1 MIQFAPIKLNPEYAK
16 EWNEHMTDFFHLC
29 DEQGNKIN
37 DTLYRKGGI
46 GGSFKDGYC
55 VIIKHVE
62 AEYPD
67 NITTDPKGKKHLE
80 SKFCVINEKGEEKM
94 IAEHFGSITHHGG
107 LLFSVR
113 GLTTSSKLYNVET
126 GEYFGEIH
134 DALSSNEFVFF
145 KFSDWGVK
153 TRGVKK
159 VNKFTGEVEFFP
171 LTR

>member
-46 GGSFKDGYC
+46 GGKFSDGYC
-55 VIIKHVE
+55 IIIKHVE
-62 AEYPD
+62 TEYPD
-67 NITTDPKGKKHLE
+67 DITTDPKRKKHLA
-80 SKFCVINEKGEEKM
+80 SHFCVINEKGEEKM
-94 IAEHFGSITHHGG
+94 YVEHFGSITHYGG
-107 LLFSVR
+107 LLFSVTR
-113 GLTTSSKLYNVET
+113 LGASQKLYNVEN
-126 GEYFGEIH
+126 GECFGEISSS
-134 DALSSNEFVFF
+134 LNSNEFVFF
-145 KFSDWGVK
+145 QFHEGYKNK
-153 TRGVKK
+153 GVKK